1 MHSLV
6 TVMGNTCDCVCRQTN
21 DDAVDTLLEGYEGE
35 MTGQPR
41 GPPPPYQV
49 HFFLLQSI
57 KGEADVCD

>member
-1 MHSLV
+1 
-6 TVMGNTCDCVCRQTN
+6 MGNTCDCVCRQTN
-21 DDAVDTLLEGYEGE
+21 DDAVDTLLGGYEGE

-57 KGEADVCD
+57 KGEVDVCD